1 MADIASSPPRWQPAA
16 LLVLRL
22 LAVIVGG
29 YYLTAA
35 LVSLGAAGMAGGFGL
50 PGSEAVVLAAM
61 LGFLVYLGLLIW
73 GFAERRM
80 RLLCLV
86 FLGGAVLAQGLLQLQ
101 AAG

>member
-35 LVSLGAAGMAGGFGL
+35 LVSLGAAGMAGIGL

-86 FLGGAVLAQGLLQLQ
+86 FLGGPLLAQGLLYLQ
-101 AAG
+101 AGG